1 MHARLLLLAL
11 CAEVCPGQD
20 TGLRPDVLLLSRI
33 KVKMAETLRT
43 QPNYTCLQR
52 IERSQ
57 RRLPKHR
64 YELLDNLRL
73 EVALV
78 DGKELFAW
86 PGSKKFEDTELH
98 QMVTGGAI
106 GNGNFALHARAV
118 FLSSAPIFSFRGEED
133 MGGRRAVR
141 FDYKVSLP
149 TSGYHIRVN
158 GSEAV
163 VAYHGSFWADPDTLD
178 VLRLEVVAEDIPPTL
193 GLQSAT
199 DVMDY
204 ARAQIG
210 ASDFLLPAASELS
223 MTDLS
228 GNESRNRTRFA
239 SCRQY
244 TGESVLSFAEPQ
256 EEADSAG
263 RAERAAAL
271 DVPGELYVEV
281 RLESEIDWGKSMVG
295 DEVTAVL
302 ERPLRRKGR
311 LVLPGGATL
320 SGRIVRLQKLG
331 EECVLDVRF
340 TEAHSKE
347 LRWNLFA
354 HIAEIRVLNFAF
366 APDRLERS
374 FVPKRKPEVGTMY
387 IRGRVHLPRGARI
400 VLRTEDTA
408 ADRESHSAPL

>member
-11 CAEVCPGQD
+11 CAAACRGQD
-20 TGLRPDVLLLSRI
+20 AGLPRDILLLSRI

-43 QPNYTCLQR
+43 QPNYTCVQR

-118 FLSSAPIFSFRGEED
+118 FLSSAPVFSFRGEED
-133 MGGRRAVR
+133 MGGRKAVR
-141 FDYKVSLP
+141 FDYKVSLAA
-149 TSGYHIRVN
+149 SGYHIRVN

-178 VLRLEVVAEDIPPTL
+178 VVRLEVVAEDIPPTL
-193 GLQSAT
+193 GLQSAS

-223 MTDLS
+223 MIDLS

-256 EEADSAG
+256 AQDLPAGLVQESAV
-263 RAERAAAL
+263 L
-271 DVPGELYVEV
+271 DVPGELYAEI
-281 RLESEIDWGKSMVG
+281 RLETEIDSGKSMVG

-311 LVLPGGATL
+311 LVLPGGATMA
-320 SGRIVRLQKLG
+320 GRIVRLQRLG
-331 EECVLDVRF
+331 EEWVFDVHF

-347 LRWNLFA
+347 LRWILFA
-354 HIAEIRVLNFAF
+354 HIAEIRVPNFAF
-366 APDRLERS
+366 APDLLERS
-374 FVPKRKPEVGTMY
+374 FVPQRKPEVGTMY